1 MTIMATTPG
10 YRRYLAR
17 SAYTEAQLFTVE
29 ATDKE
34 EAMRRAIL
42 VASSISQ
49 IASETELVI
58 EESSAVL
65 AVPNFLQ
72 GYFAMRSSMAKQ
84 GQSGD

>member
-1 MTIMATTPG
+1 MTLIATTPG
-10 YRRYLAR
+10 HRRYLVR
-17 SAYTEAQLFTVE
+17 SAGTAAQLFTVE

-42 VASSISQ
+42 VASTISLT
-49 IASETELVI
+49 ASETTLVI

-65 AVPNFLQ
+65 HVPNFLE
-72 GYFAMRSSMAKQ
+72 GYFAMRSNMAKQ